1 MQGLA
6 SQGGMG
12 IGLYT
17 AKKMAEVHHGTLS
30 YTPPTD
36 TTPSCFA
43 FTLPADADAYS
54 ADELSESNRPQTSS
68 LKPETSSITPP
79 LSSLRPSPLNDI
91 TIAIIEDDPDMMEQ
105 IRTEMG
111 VYFHVTCY
119 SNGRQAYEGITEST
133 GIPKQPSD
141 QLAKQP
147 APQLIISDVMLPDMD
162 GYEIVKRLK
171 SQSVT
176 AALPVIMLTA
186 LDDETHQIKAYEA
199 GADDYMVK
207 PCNWHLLVARSM
219 QLIKCKLLNEQETS
233 AQPIGTLSSE
243 GNIKPQTSARPIG
256 TLSSEGNLIR
266 SQADKVFLDR
276 LAMFVAQHMREEDF
290 NVDQLAQLMNMG
302 RTKFYGRVKE
312 LTGLSPNKYLMQ
324 ARMKKAADLL
334 ADGELTVSEV
344 SYQVG
349 IQDPSYFNKCFK
361 AQYGITPSKYTKP
374 VT

>member
-1 MQGLA
+1 
-6 SQGGMG
+6 
-12 IGLYT
+12 
-17 AKKMAEVHHGTLS
+17 
-30 YTPPTD
+30 
-36 TTPSCFA
+36 
-43 FTLPADADAYS
+43 
-54 ADELSESNRPQTSS
+54 
-68 LKPETSSITPP
+68 
-79 LSSLRPSPLNDI
+79 
-91 TIAIIEDDPDMMEQ
+91 
-105 IRTEMG
+105 
-111 VYFHVTCY
+111 
-119 SNGRQAYEGITEST
+119 
-133 GIPKQPSD
+133 
-141 QLAKQP
+141 
-147 APQLIISDVMLPDMD
+147 MLPDMD

-186 LDDETHQIKAYEA
+186 LDDETHQIRAYEA

-219 QLIKCKLLNEQETS
+219 QLIKWKLLNEQETS

-243 GNIKPQTSARPIG
+243 GNLKPQTSARPIG

-290 NVDQLAQLMNMG
+290 NVDQLAQLMTMG

>member
-1 MQGLA
+1 
-6 SQGGMG
+6 
-12 IGLYT
+12 
-17 AKKMAEVHHGTLS
+17 
-30 YTPPTD
+30 
-36 TTPSCFA
+36 
-43 FTLPADADAYS
+43 
-54 ADELSESNRPQTSS
+54 
-68 LKPETSSITPP
+68 
-79 LSSLRPSPLNDI
+79 
-91 TIAIIEDDPDMMEQ
+91 
-105 IRTEMG
+105 
-111 VYFHVTCY
+111 
-119 SNGRQAYEGITEST
+119 
-133 GIPKQPSD
+133 
-141 QLAKQP
+141 
-147 APQLIISDVMLPDMD
+147 MLPDMD

-207 PCNWHLLVARSM
+207 PCNWRLLVARSM
-219 QLIKCKLLNEQETS
+219 QLIKWKLLNEQETS
-233 AQPIGTLSSE
+233 AQ
-243 GNIKPQTSARPIG
+243 PIG

-290 NVDQLAQLMNMG
+290 NVDQLAQLMAMG